1 MELQKVI
8 NLIIASRY
16 FEECAREFNG
26 SFVADTARKRNVK
39 RQIESLIKESKEMN
53 KIVDSHLINRM
64 KRSEVNESAYN
75 FIQIFNNLTKLSNE
89 KKNS

>member
-16 FEECAREFNG
+16 FEEAAREFNG
-26 SFVADTARKRNVK
+26 SFIADTARKRNVK
-39 RQIESLIKESKEMN
+39 KQIEALINEAKSMN

-64 KRSEVNESAYN
+64 QRSKVNESAYN
-75 FIQIFNNLTKLSNE
+75 FIQIFNNLTEIRDGN
-89 KKNS
+89 